1 MKKDD
6 IIVYNNELYIKKEIY
21 NKDVLKVEDE
31 IRKQN
36 SEYGFIKRA
45 IDKKEIDINRLIS
58 ILESIKETLEDI
70 DDVR

>member
-6 IIVYNNELYIKKEIY
+6 IIVYNNELYIRKDIY

-31 IRKQN
+31 IKKQN

-70 DDVR
+70 DNVR

>member
-1 MKKDD
+1 MKEKD
-6 IIVYNNELYIKKEIY
+6 IITFNNELYIRKDIY

-45 IDKKEIDINRLIS
+45 IDKKEIDINRLIN
-58 ILESIKETLEDI
+58 ILESVKETLEDI
-70 DDVR
+70 DKVR